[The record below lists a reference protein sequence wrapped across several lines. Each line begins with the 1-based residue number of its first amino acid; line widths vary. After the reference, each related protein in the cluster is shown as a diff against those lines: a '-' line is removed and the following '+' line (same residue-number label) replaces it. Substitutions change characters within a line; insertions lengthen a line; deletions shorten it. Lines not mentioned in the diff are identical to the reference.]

1 MASPRPIRTAL
12 LGFGVSGRF
21 FHAPFLVCDPAYS
34 LDVVVTGDAERA
46 AHARAVRPGVSVVG
60 AADDVFARA
69 DELDLVVVG
78 TPPNTHVDLATRA
91 LDAGLHVVVDKPFTP
106 TSAEGAALVEHARD
120 AGRLLTVFQNR
131 RWDTDFVTL
140 RDLIARGELGRV
152 HTFES
157 RFEAWKP
164 GGPRSWKAL
173 TPVSEGGG
181 ILFDLGTHLIDQA
194 IRLFGPVESVWAD
207 LTRRTPGSV
216 GAADDD
222 AFVVLRHRDGT
233 RSRLSM
239 SSMAARPGP
248 RFHVSGSKA
257 AYTKWG
263 LDPQESA
270 LRAGTLPADDGY
282 AREPE
287 ESWGV
292 LGVGEDVRRVEP
304 VRGSYAEFYRLLA
317 LALAGE
323 GDVPVDPH
331 DAVEVLTIIEEAHR
345 ASSDDQ

>member
-1 MASPRPIRTAL
+1 MASPRPIRTAV
-12 LGFGVSGRF
+12 LGFGVSGRV
-21 FHAPFLVCDPAYS
+21 FHAPFLACDPAYS
-34 LDVVVTGDAERA
+34 LDVVVTGDANRA
-46 AHARAVRPGVSVVG
+46 AQARATHPGVAVVG
-60 AADDVFARA
+60 SADDVFERA
-69 DELDLVVVG
+69 GELDLVVIG
-78 TPPNTHVDLATRA
+78 TPPGTHADLATRA

-106 TSAEGAALVEHARD
+106 TSAEGAALVEHARSV
-120 AGRLLTVFQNR
+120 GRLLTVFQNR
-131 RWDTDFVTL
+131 RWDTDFLTL
-140 RDLIARGELGRV
+140 RALVGRGELGRV

-157 RFEAWKP
+157 RFESWKP
-164 GGPRSWKAL
+164 GGPRSWKAD

-207 LTRRTPGSV
+207 VTRRTPGSV

-222 AFVVLRHRDGT
+222 TLVVLRHRDGT
-233 RSRLSM
+233 RSQLSM

-248 RFHVSGSKA
+248 RFHVLGSEG

-263 LDPQESA
+263 LDPQEAA
-270 LRAGTLPADDGY
+270 LREGVLPTDDGY

-287 ESWGV
+287 ENWGV
-292 LGVGEDVRRVEP
+292 LGAGGDVRRVEP
-304 VRGSYAEFYRLLA
+304 ERGSYAEFYRLLA

-345 ASSDDQ
+345 VSGTR